1 MKKILHFLFLA
12 SIIFAITS
20 CSKQAKWNH
29 EQKKALRDALNTY
42 REMIYLQD
50 LTDPEFVIFTDG
62 VAEDIEVAY
71 PVYTTFVQLPAV
83 DDTLDMFVV
92 TAIVE
97 QLNESA
103 SNMRHIYPYRTLVKQ
118 GILPDKLSHEE
129 QHLFYKCLAQK
140 VNNYYTSP
148 AEFLSDI
155 IKSDTSAQS
164 QIGKFQAECAN
175 DLFDWVIEVTEVDII
190 EPATTPAATP
200 TARQSHAGSKR
211 KEPKKSLYHAKEKVT
226 STTRKVSPLHKA
238 ASREWPPA
246 GQASA

>member
-1 MKKILHFLFLA
+1 VQGINFQKYIPLPHIFRILRLISRIKKSSPRFGISIALIIGKNDSKLFDMKKILHFLFLA

-190 EPATTPAATP
+190 EPATTPST
-200 TARQSHAGSKR
+200 Q
-211 KEPKKSLYHAKEKVT
+211 PKK
-226 STTRKVSPLHKA
+226 
-238 ASREWPPA
+238 
-246 GQASA
+246 

>member
-190 EPATTPAATP
+190 EPATTPST
-200 TARQSHAGSKR
+200 Q
-211 KEPKKSLYHAKEKVT
+211 PKK
-226 STTRKVSPLHKA
+226 
-238 ASREWPPA
+238 
-246 GQASA
+246 